1 MKLASRK
8 TNNLS
13 YVDIEKKLLLIS
25 TMAKVLNKKSSKF
38 DDEELSAQV
47 ANIHKDLKI
56 VLTLD

>member
-13 YVDIEKKLLLIS
+13 YLDIEKKLMLIS
-25 TMAKVLNKKSSKF
+25 TMAKVLNKRSSKF
-38 DDEELSAQV
+38 EEEELSAQL

-56 VLTLD
+56 VLTMD